1 MVNFF
6 LGGFGFF
13 VYWSAFFDDL
23 LKVPSDSLWNKHD
36 MVWGYLTLEGGVIRS
51 QFPVHIF
58 SVSLLLP
65 GVFF

>member
-36 MVWGYLTLEGGVIRS
+36 MVWEYLTFEGIRS
-51 QFPVHIF
+51 QFPVHI
-58 SVSLLLP
+58 SVSLPLP